1 MIFNTEAVI
10 LRMRQVL
17 SAGDNKELADKLGTS
32 HSTIQKWEEVNAI
45 PFNDLAAIARNT
57 DVTLDWLVYGK
68 SEDSLSVDEEMIL
81 TAYRNLPKKQKIEA
95 INYMS
100 RLDNFG
106 VIEKKKAV
114 AQNAVLKGD
123 HNFINGSVTIH
134 QG

>member
-1 MIFNTEAVI
+1 MVFNTEAVI

-17 SAGDNKELADKLGTS
+17 SAGNNEELADKLGTS

-45 PFNDLAAIARNT
+45 PFNDLAVIARDTN
-57 DVTLDWLVYGK
+57 VTLDWLVYGK
-68 SEDSLSVDEEMIL
+68 SDDGLSVDEEMIL

-100 RLDNFG
+100 KLDSFG
-106 VIEKKKAV
+106 ATEKKKAV

-123 HNFINGSVTIH
+123 HNFIGGDINIH